1 MPTQTYTPIATQTLA
16 SAASTV
22 TFSSISQSYTDL
34 VVILN
39 GGVTSGQPAVWFRIN
54 SDSASNYSFT
64 RLTGNGTSALSSREI
79 NQAQANVA
87 SYAGMNTTLNANII
101 VQIMN
106 YSNATTNKTILSR
119 ANLASDGLEAAV
131 NLWRKTPEAI
141 TNIQFLT
148 SSGTNFAIGSTFTLY
163 GIKAGS

>member
-54 SDSASNYSFT
+54 SDSANNYSFT